1 MNFYFR
7 TTESTRLRESTVRK
21 SLEQRTAN
29 EQDEIKQEQR
39 RRRRQKLLKP
49 EVTRKVMAND
59 HSGQLKKAAKEKVQ
73 NFRYERKSTDFL
85 YRFCFVLFCFWLV
98 WFKFVAFLMRIA
110 DTVLRL
116 HSPCPED
123 FHNERSM
130 EPLR

>member
-73 NFRYERKSTDFL
+73 NFRYERKSTDFYVPFL
-85 YRFCFVLFCFWLV
+85 FCFVFGSSGLNLLFF
-98 WFKFVAFLMRIA
+98 
-110 DTVLRL
+110 
-116 HSPCPED
+116 
-123 FHNERSM
+123 
-130 EPLR
+130 